1 MVDFIASACRTT
13 AWLLALTG
21 FGLTLPTPVAPQSR
35 VDAAVAHPSHF
46 VYKNEGTHPVLP
58 PPALTHDRFAGADS
72 LSDSHL
78 DTNPHRRRDD
88 PLFRDH
94 DPDGRRGTLAIV
106 GGLVAGFGVGLAVD
120 EPAAGL
126 LVGAG
131 VGMIATAFIRAFSD
145 G

>member
-1 MVDFIASACRTT
+1 MPHDSLAA
-13 AWLLALTG
+13 ALTG
-21 FGLTLPTPVAPQSR
+21 FALTLPTPVAPQSR
-35 VDAAVAHPSHF
+35 VDTAVAHPS
-46 VYKNEGTHPVLP
+46 
-58 PPALTHDRFAGADS
+58 PALTHDRFAGADS

-78 DTNPHRRRDD
+78 DTNPHRLRDD

-131 VGMIATAFIRAFSD
+131 VGMIATAFVRAFSD
-145 G
+145 E